1 MWKARK
7 YFQKFTKFSFALRC
21 FWQNQFYLPIFFKES
36 LSIECWR
43 RKCCH
48 PLGCPWKFLR
58 TPDFPLSGQ
67 WFVYAVSYPQ
77 SGGCYIP
84 CKVVCLCSRAWDIKC
99 QKAENMS
106 AWLVFTW
113 LIISTTSSSQK
124 HVKIVIT
131 TKVLL
136 TRLFRWGKKDVERL
150 IGNQVRCYR
159 FN

>member
-1 MWKARK
+1 M
-7 YFQKFTKFSFALRC
+7 
-21 FWQNQFYLPIFFKES
+21 
-36 LSIECWR
+36 LSPSGVPMEVLEDPR
-43 RKCCH
+43 
-48 PLGCPWKFLR
+48 
-58 TPDFPLSGQ
+58 LSPFGNSGL
-67 WFVYAVSYPQ
+67 YMPYHIQ

-136 TRLFRWGKKDVERL
+136 TRLFR
-150 IGNQVRCYR
+150 
-159 FN
+159 